1 MWTSVYMSK
10 DKKDVSLLRKA
21 LKDNNIISKIRKR
34 DDYFEIL
41 VPSQEIASA
50 HNVII
55 DTEI

>member
-50 HNVII
+50 HSVII

>member
-1 MWTSVYMSK
+1 MSK

-21 LKDNNIISKIRKR
+21 LKDNSIISMIRKR

-50 HNVII
+50 HSVII

>member
-10 DKKDVSLLRKA
+10 DEKDVSLLRKA